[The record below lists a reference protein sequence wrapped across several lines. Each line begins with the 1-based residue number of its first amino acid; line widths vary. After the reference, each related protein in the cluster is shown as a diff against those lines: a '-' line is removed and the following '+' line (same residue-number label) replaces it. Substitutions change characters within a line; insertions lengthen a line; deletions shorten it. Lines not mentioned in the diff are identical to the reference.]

1 MPRMTRSPAA
11 SGDDW
16 GAMIGSC
23 ISATGNRTT
32 RNRVAAVALWLT
44 ALGALA
50 SPAAAQQPAEK
61 EVLAAVEKMF
71 EGMRT
76 ADSAMVRSV
85 FAPGARFAAVN
96 ARATPPAIRFDTVGG
111 WISAIA
117 TSNRRWNEQI
127 YDVQVRVDGHMAQV
141 WAPYTFYLD
150 NAISHCGIN
159 AIDLLRDGG
168 GWKVTQIADTRRR
181 ENCPDPLK
189 R

>member
-1 MPRMTRSPAA
+1 MGEWSDMIGYRKSAIGNRLAALGLALSTLGVLPSVGTAQRSPEE
-11 SGDDW
+11 
-16 GAMIGSC
+16 
-23 ISATGNRTT
+23 
-32 RNRVAAVALWLT
+32 T
-44 ALGALA
+44 A
-50 SPAAAQQPAEK
+50 
-61 EVLAAVEKMF
+61 VLAAVEKMF

-85 FAPGARFAAVN
+85 FVPGARFAAVN
-96 ARATPPAIRFDTVGG
+96 ARATPPSIRFDTVGG
-111 WISAIA
+111 WINAIA
-117 TSNRRWNEQI
+117 TSNKRWNEQI

-159 AIDLLRDGG
+159 AIDLLRDGS